1 MLSFNRL
8 FGIVAGIM
16 MLISASIFAGVG
28 DDLGFV
34 TIKDKAQEAIVK
46 STINRAYTRVNNQFL
61 CAVNSDQARLLTKAG
76 IEFELVFRDIDPAST
91 FLIRKKHQVGFGEVD
106 LKQLGPAYRLSEG
119 VTVAVSSRL
128 AASSLRRDPQ
138 YMVNSLDELNI
149 RILYLPKVVEGFLS
163 GLGEYPSDSLAD
175 RVSLD
180 SLYAWVTR
188 LEAFQTRFILAD
200 SIDSARDWMV
210 QKFLDWGYT
219 DVTTPSFYWGGD
231 WIYHYPAD
239 WHYNVMAVKQGW
251 AEPDKVIV
259 IGGHYDSITFDEP
272 LGPEVFAPGAD
283 DNATGTAV
291 VLELAR
297 ILADIPLRK
306 TVIFMPFTAEE
317 CGLIG
322 SQHAA
327 QDFVDQ
333 GTDIELMMNWDMVAY
348 DPTDAFALDFCSSLN
363 AGYITVAMEAALRV
377 SGLNPVLIS
386 TTAAVSDDYSF
397 YDQGFNT
404 LGHSENDFNYP
415 GWHSEE
421 DLSSALNFPYF
432 TDVVRTAAATLGLIA
447 DAAHATNIEALVDQ
461 GDGQSVEVFW
471 SDCDPTYDY
480 RIYFG
485 AETGIYTDTVEV
497 PSGMCSYVVTGLEE
511 GILYNFAVMGFA
523 PGGIPAPFA
532 LERSKESYVIPR
544 MPTDP
549 DAQPDLN
556 KIVLTWAANQE
567 ADLSHYR
574 IYRGTYLPTPYQ
586 DNVTEAVFEDIGIP
600 SHTEYVY
607 RITAVDNDGYESML
621 SDEVRS
627 IPATFDGGILVI
639 DEITAS
645 FAVPNQAGQVDFFNS
660 MFGLGD
666 YAMISI
672 EDEDAV
678 LPKPIAGQYSSLF
691 WFDDEV
697 VTRKYIGYSEY
708 NLAWYLGYADNAFIS
723 GYRTMEYWDD
733 PNTFPFDVPYDE
745 FGLESYSATIT
756 ADFAGAFG
764 QNGWPSVQLNTST
777 PLGHLPWITFLE
789 PRPGAQVIYTYDSNT
804 DDPASEN
811 QPCGLLYDTPN
822 GKRVLLGFPVLFL
835 TETSAQDLIG
845 YARTLFD
852 EQPVSYAD
860 GDLNRSGGVNI
871 SDVVYLVAYLFGG
884 GPAPVD
890 PNLADVNSSCT
901 VNISDVSYLV
911 AYLFGGGPLP
921 QSGCVY

>member
-1 MLSFNRL
+1 MLSVNKL
-8 FGIVAGIM
+8 LGVMMAAT
-16 MLISASIFAGVG
+16 MLISASAAAGVG
-28 DDLGFV
+28 DHLGFV
-34 TIKDKAQEAIVK
+34 TIKNSSQETTVK
-46 STINRAYTRVNNQFL
+46 NIIDRAYTRVNNQFL
-61 CAVNSDQARLLTKAG
+61 CAVNSEQVRLLAKAG
-76 IEFELVFRDIDPAST
+76 IEFELVFRDVDPAST
-91 FLIRKKHQVGFGEVD
+91 FVIRKKHQAGFGEVD
-106 LKQLGPAYRLSEG
+106 LKQLGPVYELSEG

-163 GLGEYPSDSLAD
+163 GLDEYPSDSLAD

-180 SLYAWVTR
+180 SLYAWVST
-188 LEAFQTRFILAD
+188 LEAFQTRWILTD

-259 IGGHYDSITFDEP
+259 IGGHYDSITYNEP
-272 LGPEVFAPGAD
+272 LGPEIFAPGAD
-283 DNATGTAV
+283 DNASGTAV

-317 CGLIG
+317 CGLVG
-322 SQHAA
+322 ARYAA
-327 QDFVDQ
+327 QTFIDD
-333 GTDIELMMNWDMVAY
+333 GTDVEVMMNWDMVAY
-348 DPTDAFALDFCSSLN
+348 DPLN
-363 AGYITVAMEAALRV
+363 ARQLNFSSGPNTGYRTVAVEAAGRV
-377 SGLNPVLIS
+377 STLNALV
-386 TTAAVSDDYSF
+386 TVVGGGSDHYAF
-397 YDQGFNT
+397 YEQGFDIVSHDETN
-404 LGHSENDFNYP
+404 FNYP
-415 GWHSEE
+415 GWHTEQ
-421 DLSSALNFPYF
+421 DLTSTLNFPYF
-432 TDVVRTAAATLGLIA
+432 TDVARTAAATLGLIA
-447 DAAHATNIEALVDQ
+447 DAAHATNIEALIDQ

-480 RIYFG
+480 LIYYG
-485 AETGIYTDTVEV
+485 TETGVYTDTVEV
-497 PSGMCSYVVTGLEE
+497 PSGMCSYVINGLAESV
-511 GILYNFAVMGFA
+511 LYYFSVMGFA
-523 PGGIPAPFA
+523 PGGFPAPYA
-532 LERSKESYVIPR
+532 VEDSKESYVIPR
-544 MPTDP
+544 TPVDP

-556 KIVLTWAANQE
+556 KIVLTWTANEE
-567 ADLSHYR
+567 ADLSHYHV
-574 IYRGTYLPTPYQ
+574 YRGTDLQTPYQ
-586 DNVTEAVFEDIGIP
+586 DNVTEAGFEDVDIP
-600 SHTEYVY
+600 GHVEYTY
-607 RITAVDNDGYESML
+607 RVTAVDNDGYESIL
-621 SDEVRS
+621 SEDVRS
-627 IPATFDGGILVI
+627 IPATFDGGILVV

-645 FAVPNQAGQVDFFNS
+645 FAVPNQAGQVSFFNS
-660 MFGLGD
+660 VFGLGD

-672 EDEDAV
+672 EDEEAV

-697 VTRKYIGYSEY
+697 VSRKYIGHSEEA
-708 NLAWYLGYADNAFIS
+708 LAWYLSYTDNVFIC
-723 GYRTMEYWDD
+723 GYRTLEFWDD
-733 PNTFPFDVPYDE
+733 PYSFAFDIPYDE
-745 FGLESYSATIT
+745 FGLQSYSATIT

-764 QNGWPSVQLNTST
+764 QNGWPSVQVNTST
-777 PLGHLPWITFLE
+777 PLGNLPWIAVLE
-789 PRPGAQVIYTYDSNT
+789 PRPGAQVIYTYDSNI

-811 QPCGLLYDTPN
+811 QPCGLLYETPN
-822 GKRVLLGFPVLFL
+822 GKRILLGFPVLFL

-845 YARTLFD
+845 YVRTLFD
-852 EQPVSYAD
+852 EQPATYAD

-871 SDVVYLVAYLFGG
+871 SDVVYLVSYLFGG
-884 GPAPVD
+884 GPAPVN

>member
-1 MLSFNRL
+1 
-8 FGIVAGIM
+8 M
-16 MLISASIFAGVG
+16 MSVNKFVSMMAAATLLISMSTSAGVG
-28 DDLGFV
+28 DNLGFV
-34 TIKDKAQEAIVK
+34 TIKSKEQETVVK
-46 STINRAYTRVNNQFL
+46 NTIDRAYTRVSNQFL
-61 CAVNSDQARLLTKAG
+61 CAVNSDQARLLAKAG
-76 IEFELVFRDIDPAST
+76 IEFELVFRDVDPAST
-91 FLIRKKHQVGFGEVD
+91 FVIRKKHQVGFGEVD
-106 LKQLGPAYRLSEG
+106 LKQLGPVYELSEG

-128 AASSLRRDPQ
+128 AASSLHRDPQ

-163 GLGEYPSDSLAD
+163 GLDEYPSDSLAD
-175 RVSLD
+175 RVSMD
-180 SLYAWVTR
+180 SLYAWVST

-200 SIDSARDWMV
+200 SIDSARDWLV

-259 IGGHYDSITFDEP
+259 IGGHYDSITFDQP

-306 TVIFMPFTAEE
+306 TVIFIPFTAEE
-317 CGLIG
+317 SGLVG
-322 SQHAA
+322 SRYAA
-327 QDFVDQ
+327 EAFVDE
-333 GTDIELMMNWDMVAY
+333 GTDVELMMNWDMVAY
-348 DPTDAFALDFCSSLN
+348 DPLDAWELDFAPSSN
-363 AGYITVAMEAALRV
+363 SGYIDVAVEAALRV
-377 SGLNPVLIS
+377 SALNPVIDFVFGG
-386 TTAAVSDDYSF
+386 VSDDFSF
-397 YDQGFNT
+397 SDQGFST
-404 LGHSENDFNYP
+404 LGYIETDFNYP
-415 GWHSEE
+415 GWHTEQ
-421 DLSSALNFPYF
+421 DLTSTLNFPYF

-447 DAAHATNIEALVDQ
+447 DAACATNIEALVDQ

-480 RIYFG
+480 WIYYG
-485 AETGIYTDTVEV
+485 TETGVYTDTIEV

-511 GILYNFAVMGFA
+511 GVLYNFAVMGFA

-532 LERSKESYVIPR
+532 LEESKESFVVPR
-544 MPTDP
+544 TPTHP

-556 KIVLTWAANQE
+556 KVVLTWTANQE
-567 ADLSHYR
+567 ADLSHYH
-574 IYRGTYLPTPYQ
+574 IYRGTDLQTPYQ

-600 SHTEYVY
+600 GHVEYTY
-607 RITAVDNDGYESML
+607 RVTAVDNDGYESLL
-621 SDEVRS
+621 SDEVCCM
-627 IPATFDGGILVI
+627 PATFDGGILVV

-660 MFGLGD
+660 MFGPGD

-672 EDEDAV
+672 DDEDAT
-678 LPKPIAGQYSSLF
+678 LPQQVAGQYSSLF

-697 VTRKYIGYSEY
+697 VTRKYIGYSED
-708 NLAWYLGYADNAFIS
+708 NLAWYLGYADNAFIA
-723 GYRTMEYWDD
+723 GYRTIEFWDN
-733 PNTFPFDVPYDE
+733 PYTFTYDVPYDE
-745 FGLESYSATIT
+745 FGLQSYSATIT

-789 PRPGAQVIYTYDSNT
+789 PRAGAEVIYTYDSNT

-822 GKRVLLGFPVLFL
+822 GKRILLGFPVLFL

-845 YARTLFD
+845 YVRTLFD
-852 EQPVSYAD
+852 EQPATYAD

-871 SDVVYLVAYLFGG
+871 SDVVYLVSYLFGG
-884 GPAPVD
+884 GPAPVN